1 MPTHVTTWTD
11 FTTSKGIEMTDFKPG
26 WYTDVP
32 EQDYLSGKFGP
43 TEGSLSAS
51 GIKTLLKSPKLFKHQ
66 QANPWEGSDATRLGT
81 VVHELLLG
89 SGPGFVVVP
98 PNGRKQAEREAHHGA
113 IAEAVEAGKAYV
125 TEEQYAHALEAEKAV
140 WADPDASRLLSAA
153 GEAELS
159 AYAVD
164 DSTELWRRCRF
175 DYMRDDNLGVDIK
188 TARSA
193 APGQFAKACHD
204 LGYHISAAYYE
215 AIAADL
221 GRPLTDYAFLVVE
234 VAPPY
239 HVAVYRLDD
248 DAMDL
253 GRRRVREGLER
264 YRDCTTTDIWP
275 GYTVPADH
283 TISLP
288 GWAYK
293 ESA

>member
-1 MPTHVTTWTD
+1 M
-11 FTTSKGIEMTDFKPG
+11 SDFKPG
-26 WYTDVP
+26 WYTDIP

-43 TEGSLSAS
+43 PEGSISAS
-51 GIKTLLKSPKLFKHQ
+51 GIKTLLRSPQLFKHQ

-81 VVHELLLG
+81 VVHEKLLG
-89 SGPGFVVVP
+89 TGPGFVVLP
-98 PNGRKQAEREAHHGA
+98 PTSAKKDDQKAHKEAREGA
-113 IAEAVEAGKAYV
+113 IAEGKAYV
-125 TEEQYAHALEAEKAV
+125 TEAQYEHAVAAEKAV
-140 WADPDASRLLSAA
+140 WADPDAKRLLTAA
-153 GEAELS
+153 GEPELT
-159 AYAVD
+159 AYAMD
-164 DSTELWRRCRF
+164 EPTGLWRRCRF

-193 APGQFAKACHD
+193 SPKEFAKACHD
-204 LGYHISAAYYE
+204 LGYYLSAAYYG

-221 GRPLTDYAFLVVE
+221 GRELTDYAFLVVE

-239 HVAVYRLDD
+239 HVAVYRLDE

-253 GRRRVREGLER
+253 GRRRFREGLER
-264 YRDCTTTDIWP
+264 YRDCLASDIWP
-275 GYTVPADH
+275 GYTMPADH